1 MAVTATEEDDES
13 DGNDDVD
20 TQGRRV
26 QLSTKAKAR
35 PAQSSFLPRRLFDEK
50 LQFWPKGPIIEKC
63 DRGHPSLF
71 LLSKVEEP
79 KPNPPSLPRNARS
92 FLGEGERQLS
102 SGW

>member
-35 PAQSSFLPRRLFDEK
+35 PAQTSSLLRRLFDEK

-63 DRGHPSLF
+63 DRGHPIISSQQSGGTEAESTQFASKRTFLF
-71 LLSKVEEP
+71 
-79 KPNPPSLPRNARS
+79 
-92 FLGEGERQLS
+92 G
-102 SGW
+102 